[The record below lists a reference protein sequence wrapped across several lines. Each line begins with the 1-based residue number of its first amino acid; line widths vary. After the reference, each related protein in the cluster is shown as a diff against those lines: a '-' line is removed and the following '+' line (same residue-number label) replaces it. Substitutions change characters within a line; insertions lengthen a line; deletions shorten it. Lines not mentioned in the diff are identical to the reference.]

1 MDDDPDDTREK
12 VEQVIS
18 KIENVVE
25 AEVVE
30 AEVLPAE
37 SNEFQEDEVR

>member
-1 MDDDPDDTREK
+1 MDDEPDVTREK
-12 VEQVIS
+12 VEEVIS

-37 SNEFQEDEVR
+37 SNEIPRG